1 MYTKRQNFSRLLA
14 IIIFSTSIILMFSSS
29 DVFAVS
35 EHHCSED
42 ARKQAAKLLEF
53 HFGPDDRIAIDE
65 SVTVL
70 TPLRNPV
77 DKEQQFDVLEVWGY
91 IYKGRYRMR
100 LIYAQIP
107 SECVL
112 MGQEILEHARL

>member
-1 MYTKRQNFSRLLA
+1 VVTIASW
-14 IIIFSTSIILMFSSS
+14 SSLTTG
-29 DVFAVS
+29 AS

-42 ARKQAAKLLEF
+42 ALQQAKKLLEF

-70 TPLRNPV
+70 APLRNPV
-77 DKEQQFDVLEVWGY
+77 DIEQQFDVLEIWGY
-91 IYKGRYRMR
+91 IYKGQYRIR

>member
-1 MYTKRQNFSRLLA
+1 MTVTISFWSSLA
-14 IIIFSTSIILMFSSS
+14 TG
-29 DVFAVS
+29 AA
-35 EHHCSED
+35 EHHCLED
-42 ARKQAAKLLEF
+42 ARKQATKLLEF
-53 HFGPDDRIAIDE
+53 HFGPDDHMSIDE